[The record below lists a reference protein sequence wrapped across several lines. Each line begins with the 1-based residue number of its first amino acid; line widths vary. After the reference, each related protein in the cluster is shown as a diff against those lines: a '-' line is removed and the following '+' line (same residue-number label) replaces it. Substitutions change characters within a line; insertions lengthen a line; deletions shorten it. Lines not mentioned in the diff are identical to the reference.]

1 MELNIRVNSFVQL
14 GKIFDYIGNS
24 KSWDGYH
31 IGISEDEFKQ
41 LEKAIPL
48 SRIHNGWFEEV
59 FVRLAFKNLAL
70 MLDEKA
76 LKTWVE
82 SYQLNDN
89 EPLKTVALIMAGNIP
104 LVGFHDLLCV
114 LITGNKAKIKLSTDD
129 TILMLAVLEILYL
142 LQPEF
147 KNRIDLVKG
156 KLEGFDAVIATG
168 SNNTSRYFEHYFGKY
183 PNIIR
188 KNRTSVAV
196 LSGNETDEELKLLA
210 DDIFSFYGLGCRNVS
225 KVYLPE
231 GFDLDRLFKAFFHYQ
246 WVMDNKKYA
255 NNYDYHRALFMM
267 NQEPFLEN
275 GFFILRNNSQLH
287 APLSTLNYE
296 FYQHIDAVNKYL
308 SESNEVL
315 QCVVGQEFFAYGCSQ
330 TPLPNNYADGED
342 TINFLLKSFCK

>member
-14 GKIFDYIGNS
+14 GKIFDYIGDS
-24 KSWDGYH
+24 KPWNGYH
-31 IGISEDEFKQ
+31 LGINEEEFNQ

-76 LKTWVE
+76 LKNWVE
-82 SYQLNDN
+82 SYQLNND
-89 EPLKTVALIMAGNIP
+89 EPLKKVALIMAGNIP
-104 LVGFHDLLCV
+104 MVGFHDLLCV

-129 TILMLAVLEILYL
+129 TVLMLAILEVLYL

-147 KNRIDLVKG
+147 KHRVEIVKG
-156 KLEGFDAVIATG
+156 KLENFDGVIATG
-168 SNNTSRYFEHYFGKY
+168 SNNTSRYFEYYFGKY
-183 PNIIR
+183 PSIIR

-196 LSGNETDEELKLLA
+196 LNGNETDEELSLLA
-210 DDIFSFYGLGCRNVS
+210 DDIFSYYGLGCRNVS

-231 GFDLDRLFKAFFHYQ
+231 GFDLDRLFKAFFRYQ

-275 GFFILRNNSQLH
+275 GFFILRENASLH
-287 APLSTLNYE
+287 SPLSTLNYE
-296 FYQHIDAVNKYL
+296 FYQQISTVNKFINDH
-308 SESNEVL
+308 EDEVQCFVNKEVL
-315 QCVVGQEFFAYGCSQ
+315 ACGQSQ
-330 TPLPNNYADGED
+330 QPSLTDYADGVD
-342 TINFLLKSFCK
+342 TLFFLKEIFEG

>member
-14 GKIFDYIGNS
+14 GKVFDHIGSS
-24 KSWDGYH
+24 KPWDGYH
-31 IGISEDEFKQ
+31 LGISEEEFNQ

-76 LKTWVE
+76 LKNWIE
-82 SYQLNDN
+82 SYQLSND

-104 LVGFHDLLCV
+104 MVGFHDLLCV

-129 TILMLAVLEILYL
+129 TILMLAILEVLYL

-147 KNRIDLVKG
+147 KHRVEIVKG
-156 KLEGFDAVIATG
+156 KLENFDAVIATG
-168 SNNTSRYFEHYFGKY
+168 SNNTSRYFEYYFGKY
-183 PNIIR
+183 PSIIR

-196 LSGNETDEELKLLA
+196 LNGNETDEELSLLA
-210 DDIFSFYGLGCRNVS
+210 DDIFTYYGLGCRNVS

-275 GFFILRNNSQLH
+275 GFFILRENTSLH
-287 APLSTLNYE
+287 SPLSTLNYE
-296 FYQHIDAVNKYL
+296 FYEQK
-308 SESNEVL
+308 NEVL
-315 QCVVGQEFFAYGCSQ
+315 NNINSFQELLQCIVNKENIRLGKGQCPQ
-330 TPLPNNYADGED
+330 LTDYADNID
-342 TINFLLKSFCK
+342 TLNFLLKC